1 MGKKHEAYKSSFKYK
16 VQLRKENEGWTVFP
30 ICDSDLPVN
39 LLCRRIRSDGKEET
53 EGIRVKAHG
62 HIYRQER
69 DALIAL
75 GKALHISILYVHESQ
90 EREPVFTVLWRQFR

>member
-1 MGKKHEAYKSSFKYK
+1 MGKKYKAYKSSFKYK
-16 VQLRKENEGWTVFP
+16 VQLRKEDEDWTVFP
-30 ICDSDLPVN
+30 ICDSDSPVD

-62 HIYRQER
+62 HIYQQER
-69 DALIAL
+69 DALIAF

-90 EREPVFTVLWRQFR
+90 ARELAFTVLWRQSR